1 MNQAYVWFTFLCLY
15 NLVRKGTRILLN
27 KDEPAD
33 KLGEVWDIYD
43 VNRQLTGSKHLRGQ
57 ELGIGEYHLVVN
69 ALIFN
74 DDGQVL
80 MQKRSFNKISYPGI
94 WTVATGGSALA
105 GENSRRALIRELS
118 EELHLRV
125 TSDRLQFINS
135 INYTDWI
142 EDWFAVRID
151 ASLTNL
157 VYQSSEIEAI
167 RWTSLQEAIK
177 INNQNGVNDN
187 TLLTQAQTLLF

>member
-1 MNQAYVWFTFLCLY
+1 MW
-15 NLVRKGTRILLN
+15 ILLN

-43 VNRQLTGSKHLRGQ
+43 GNRRLTGSKHLRGQ

-69 ALIFN
+69 ALILN

-105 GENSRRALIRELS
+105 GENSRQALIRELS

-167 RWTSLQEAIK
+167 RWTPIQEAIK

-187 TLLTQAQTLLF
+187 TLLTQAQKLLF

>member
-1 MNQAYVWFTFLCLY
+1 VNQAYVWFTFLCLY

-69 ALIFN
+69 ALILN

-94 WTVATGGSALA
+94 WTVATGGSSLA

-125 TSDRLQFINS
+125 TSNRLQFINS